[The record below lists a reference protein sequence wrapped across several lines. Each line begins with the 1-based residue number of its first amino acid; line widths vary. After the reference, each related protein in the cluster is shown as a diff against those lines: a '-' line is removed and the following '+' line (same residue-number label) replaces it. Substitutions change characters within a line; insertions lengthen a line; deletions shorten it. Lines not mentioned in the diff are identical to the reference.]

1 MKAVDTHCH
10 LQMHQFDEDREEVI
24 ARSLDAL
31 QWLVVIG
38 DGIEGSEAACAL
50 CRPGIHAS
58 VGFHPYRAS
67 TFDAAA
73 KERLTE
79 LARSPEVIALGEMG
93 LDYYNE
99 FSPRDDQR
107 RCFEEQ
113 LALAA
118 ELRMPVVI
126 HSRDA
131 DEDTGA
137 ILREHVPALPACIM
151 HCFGGTPAFAEYC
164 LDLGCY
170 ISFAGNVTFPK
181 AEKLREAA
189 RVTPPERL
197 LAETDAPYLAPQS
210 VRGKRC
216 EPAHVISTLTF
227 LAALKNMAPEAL
239 ISQTSHNAAQAYCL
253 S

>member
-1 MKAVDTHCH
+1 MP
-10 LQMHQFDEDREEVI
+10 QFDEDREEVI
-24 ARSLDAL
+24 ARALDAL

-38 DGIEGSEAACAL
+38 DGIDGSQAACAL

-67 TFDAAA
+67 SFDEKARE
-73 KERLTE
+73 KLIE
-79 LARSPEVIALGEMG
+79 LASQPGVVALGEMG

-99 FSPRDDQR
+99 FSPRADQR

-113 LALAA
+113 LTLAA
-118 ELRMPVVI
+118 ELAMPVLI
-126 HSRDA
+126 HCRDA

-137 ILREHVPALPACIM
+137 VLRDHLPRLPGCIM
-151 HCFGGTPAFAEYC
+151 HCFGGSPDFAEYC
-164 LDLGCY
+164 LSLGCY

-181 AEKLREAA
+181 AEKLRDAA
-189 RVTPPERL
+189 RITPPERL

-210 VRGKRC
+210 YRGKRC
-216 EPAHVISTLTF
+216 EPAHVISTLAF
-227 LAALKNMAPEAL
+227 LAELKDIPAEEL
-239 ISQTSHNAAQAYCL
+239 IARTSRNAAEVYGL